1 MDSIEFRL
9 SQRRQWL
16 RRGWIA
22 TVVFLIGVAGVA
34 VAPEVSGN
42 ATGFLAIP
50 GLVGLIVAIISFNVA
65 HGRTVLSPRGIRTGT
80 LFGHHSC
87 HWSEVAE
94 IESVNFSVSRYSL
107 PTEVPE
113 GHGQAQIRIRRSSG
127 KSFKLAAPRDLNGP
141 DPQLKAKFE
150 EIRDY
155 WANTR
160 QAESQLAVARTS
172 QETPM
177 PSAVVMSWIAC
188 SSAGLTCIPPSRW
201 AAATLLATVS
211 TKRW

>member
-1 MDSIEFRL
+1 MEPIEYRL
-9 SQRRQWL
+9 SQRRQFL

-42 ATGFLAIP
+42 ATGFLVIP
-50 GLVGLIVAIISFNVA
+50 GLAGLGVAIISFNVA
-65 HGRTVLSPRGIRTGT
+65 HGHTVLSPRGIRTGT
-80 LFGHHSC
+80 FFGHHSC
-87 HWSEVAE
+87 PWPEVAE

-141 DPQLKAKFE
+141 DPQLKAKFLQV
-150 EIRDY
+150 RDY
-155 WANTR
+155 WANA
-160 QAESQLAVARTS
+160 QGQIQTS
-172 QETPM
+172 
-177 PSAVVMSWIAC
+177 
-188 SSAGLTCIPPSRW
+188 GG
-201 AAATLLATVS
+201 
-211 TKRW
+211 

>member
-1 MDSIEFRL
+1 MDSTEYRL
-9 SQRRQWL
+9 SQRGQWL

-34 VAPEVSGN
+34 AAPDVSGH

-50 GLVGLIVAIISFNVA
+50 GLVGLVVAIISFNVA
-65 HGRTVLSPRGIRTGT
+65 HGRTVLSSRGIRTGT

-87 HWSEVAE
+87 RWPDVAD
-94 IESVNFSVSRYSL
+94 IESVNFSVSRYSA

-113 GHGQAQIRIRRSSG
+113 GHGQTQIRIRLASG

-141 DPQLKAKFE
+141 DPQLKAKFQ

-155 WANTR
+155 WANAQR
-160 QAESQLAVARTS
+160 QSQTS
-172 QETPM
+172 R
-177 PSAVVMSWIAC
+177 
-188 SSAGLTCIPPSRW
+188 G
-201 AAATLLATVS
+201 
-211 TKRW
+211 

>member
-1 MDSIEFRL
+1 VKPIEYRL
-9 SQRRQWL
+9 SQRRQFL

-42 ATGFLAIP
+42 ATGFLVIP
-50 GLVGLIVAIISFNVA
+50 GLAGLGVAIISFNVA

-80 LFGHHSC
+80 FFGRHSC
-87 HWSEVAE
+87 PWPEVAE

-127 KSFKLAAPRDLNGP
+127 KSFRLAAPRDLNGP
-141 DPQLKAKFE
+141 DPQLKEKFLQ
-150 EIRDY
+150 IRDY
-155 WANTR
+155 WANA
-160 QAESQLAVARTS
+160 QGQIQTS
-172 QETPM
+172 
-177 PSAVVMSWIAC
+177 
-188 SSAGLTCIPPSRW
+188 GH
-201 AAATLLATVS
+201 
-211 TKRW
+211 